1 MYAPAAPLVEG
12 LKLVITQ
19 PPPSSSPRAPEP
31 SQPKRASRD
40 ARSSAK
46 PAKSGKQ
53 VKSAVLP
60 QPPDDAAP
68 LDGFASDS
76 SDSSDS
82 LDSPH
87 SLDANAGGFGARAPL
102 SAGRLP
108 LRDAEAPVSAPHVAQ
123 SPASIRAANARHRPI
138 LLLVAI
144 GAGLLT
150 ALGVGYW
157 RRDMLAPLVSALQAQ
172 PSAAA
177 QANEP
182 LLALLVGAPLG
193 VALALYLLGWQGLRL
208 LRIAIYIGALRRIV
222 RRHLSTYAPLYA
234 LGVAPTGVRF
244 TAGGQPAAQ
253 GEEPVARLLART
265 PRAVLLG
272 EAGAGKTTALYA
284 YAATLTRRRDIL
296 AIFFGRAPL
305 PILIS
310 LPGYAL
316 TPADANGLRLDAIA
330 SQVRRLSTPGLAAR
344 TPKLVRKG
352 RAILLCDGFEEV
364 PENDRPAV
372 SASLSA
378 LTAPKAGA
386 ARMIVA
392 CQLATYL
399 TQPDD
404 LGKLR
409 LFERIVLAPLHQDD
423 MAQAVRRQR
432 LPKRARSAAGGISA
446 APATPEAYLD
456 EARNHLLDLSL
467 TTPAIFVAL
476 LSTRANGRAI
486 PYGRA
491 RLLYITARD
500 LCERAANTNA
510 DAGMAAPDIA
520 RTLGALAAS
529 LQGARRACL
538 PLTGAGGLGEQIAN
552 WLERY
557 PPLAPTDLNFTETP
571 TFDPRLVEAHAKAAL
586 RVGALKR
593 QTDGL
598 TLGFAHPLLQE
609 AFAALW
615 LSMQDDGLGRL
626 NPELLRSHWVQ
637 PTLLWAGAKD
647 DAADLAQRLFR
658 FANSPDSMAPR
669 FGLSDRQEVFPA
681 ALALSLAAVVEG
693 ATPQLTRL
701 AATGSA
707 HRSAFAL
714 TQQHLR
720 DLLDQALIYCATPEA
735 QARLARALQGVEH
748 DAGPELITYIIRLIR
763 LTPLDRLLRAQ
774 LITLLGLLSSETALA
789 ALMELLAETDPT
801 LRQAVNQS
809 LAYAGAAALAPLQ
822 QRLRDRREL
831 IRTRAAEAL
840 TYISETTPDT
850 ADAALAAARM
860 GLNSGDPRQ
869 RAAAAATL
877 GSLRASEALESLIA
891 ALDDG
896 ASAVRVASARA
907 LGQIGGQRARAALRK
922 QSAHADVALRV
933 AVAQA
938 LANSPDPL
946 STPVLLQLLED
957 PEARV
962 RTAAAMALGTLGDER
977 AVGPLR
983 EHVADADPWAQNA
996 AISALRRLGRG

>member
-1 MYAPAAPLVEG
+1 M
-12 LKLVITQ
+12 KSTKQ
-19 PPPSSSPRAPEP
+19 
-31 SQPKRASRD
+31 
-40 ARSSAK
+40 
-46 PAKSGKQ
+46 AKS
-53 VKSAVLP
+53 AILP
-60 QPPDDAAP
+60 EAPDDAPP
-68 LDGFASDS
+68 LDGFVSD
-76 SDSSDS
+76 DD
-82 LDSPH
+82 
-87 SLDANAGGFGARAPL
+87 GGMIGARAPF
-102 SAGRLP
+102 SGGRP
-108 LRDAEAPVSAPHVAQ
+108 ALRANADASAPQ
-123 SPASIRAANARHRPI
+123 SVQPSTSVRSANARHRPT
-138 LLLVAI
+138 LLLLAL

-157 RRDMLAPLVSALQAQ
+157 RQTELAPLLSALQAQ
-172 PSAAA
+172 PGAAA
-177 QANEP
+177 QANAP

-193 VALALYLLGWQGLRL
+193 VALALYVLGWQSLRF
-208 LRIAIYIGALRRIV
+208 LRIAIYIGALRRVV
-222 RRHLSTYAPLYA
+222 RRHLTTYAPLYA
-234 LGVAPTGVRF
+234 LGITPTGVRF
-244 TAGGQPAAQ
+244 TPTGQPVAQ
-253 GEEPVARLLART
+253 AEEPVERLLART

-284 YAATLTRRRDIL
+284 YAAALTRRRDIL
-296 AIFFGRAPL
+296 AIFLGRAPL

-310 LPGYAL
+310 LPGYVQP
-316 TPADANGLRLDAIA
+316 PADANGLRLDAITT
-330 SQVRRLSTPGLAAR
+330 QVKRLSTPGLAAL
-344 TPKLVRKG
+344 TPKLLRKG

-364 PENDRPAV
+364 PENDRPPV
-372 SASLSA
+372 SASLAA
-378 LTAPKAGA
+378 LTAPTFGA

-409 LFERIVLAPLHQDD
+409 LFERVVLAPLHQDD
-423 MAQAVRRQR
+423 MAQALRRQR
-432 LPKRARSAAGGISA
+432 LPRRDRSAAGGVSA
-446 APATPEAYLD
+446 PPATPEAYLD

-467 TTPAIFVAL
+467 TLPAMFAAL
-476 LSTRANGRAI
+476 LATRAHGRAI

-491 RLLYITARD
+491 RLLYVTARD
-500 LCERAANTNA
+500 LCERAANAN
-510 DAGMAAPDIA
+510 AGMAAPDIA
-520 RTLGALAAS
+520 RTLGALATS

-538 PLTGAGGLGEQIAN
+538 PLNGVGDLGEQIAN

-557 PPLAPTDLNFTETP
+557 PPLAPTDLNFVETP
-571 TFDPRLVEAHAKAAL
+571 TFDPALVEAHAKTAL

-593 QTDGL
+593 QADGL

-669 FGLSDRQEVFPA
+669 FGLNDRLEVFPA
-681 ALALSLAAVVEG
+681 ALALALAAVLEG

-701 AATGSA
+701 AATGA
-707 HRSAFAL
+707 TQRSAFAL

-720 DLLDQALIYCATPEA
+720 DLLDQALIYCAAPDA
-735 QARLARALQGVEH
+735 QARLARALQGVEY
-748 DAGPELITYIIRLIR
+748 DAGPELVAYIIRLIR
-763 LTPLDRLLRAQ
+763 LAPLDRLLRAQ

-789 ALMELLAETDPT
+789 ALMDLLAETDPT

-809 LAYAGAAALAPLQ
+809 MAYAGAAALAPLQ
-822 QRLRDRREL
+822 LRLRDRREL

-860 GLNSGDPRQ
+860 GLNSADPRQ

-877 GSLRASEALESLIA
+877 GSLRASEALDALIA
-891 ALDDG
+891 SLGDG
-896 ASAVRVASARA
+896 ERAVRVAAARA

-922 QSAHADVALRV
+922 HGVHTDAALRI

-938 LANSPDPL
+938 LGNSPDPL
-946 STPVLLQLLED
+946 STPILLQLLED
-957 PEARV
+957 SEPRV
-962 RTAAAMALGTLGDER
+962 RAAAAMALGTLGDER

>member
-1 MYAPAAPLVEG
+1 M
-12 LKLVITQ
+12 
-19 PPPSSSPRAPEP
+19 
-31 SQPKRASRD
+31 
-40 ARSSAK
+40 
-46 PAKSGKQ
+46 
-53 VKSAVLP
+53 
-60 QPPDDAAP
+60 
-68 LDGFASDS
+68 
-76 SDSSDS
+76 
-82 LDSPH
+82 
-87 SLDANAGGFGARAPL
+87 GARAPL
-102 SAGRLP
+102 SSGRAS
-108 LRDAEAPVSAPHVAQ
+108 LRAEAGFSAPHVAQ
-123 SPASIRAANARHRPI
+123 AAPSARAANTRHRP
-138 LLLVAI
+138 LLLLLAL

-157 RRDMLAPLVSALQAQ
+157 RRGELTPLLSALHAQ
-172 PSAAA
+172 PGAAA
-177 QANEP
+177 QANAP

-193 VALALYLLGWQGLRL
+193 VAIALYVLGWQGLRL
-208 LRIAIYIGALRRIV
+208 LRIAIYMRALGRVV
-222 RRHLSTYAPLYA
+222 RRHLATYAPLYA
-234 LGVAPTGVRF
+234 LGVIPTGVRF
-244 TAGGQPAAQ
+244 TPTGQPVTQA
-253 GEEPVARLLART
+253 EEPVERLLART
-265 PRAVLLG
+265 PRAMLLG

-284 YAATLTRRRDIL
+284 YAAALTRRRDIL
-296 AIFFGRAPL
+296 SIFLGRAPL
-305 PILIS
+305 PILLS
-310 LPGYAL
+310 LPGYAQ
-316 TPADANGLRLDAIA
+316 TPADANGLRVDAIT
-330 SQVRRLSTPGLAAR
+330 SQVRRLSTPGLAAL
-344 TPKLVRKG
+344 TPDLLRKG

-364 PENDRPAV
+364 PENDRPPI
-372 SASLSA
+372 SASLAA
-378 LTAPKAGA
+378 LAAKPFGA

-392 CQLATYL
+392 CQLTTYL

-423 MAQAVRRQR
+423 MAQALRRQR
-432 LPKRARSAAGGISA
+432 LPKRARSAAGGVSA
-446 APATPEAYLD
+446 APAAPEAYLD
-456 EARNHLLDLSL
+456 EARHHLLDLSL
-467 TTPAIFVAL
+467 TLPAIFAAL
-476 LSTRANGRAI
+476 LAARANARAI

-500 LCERAANTNA
+500 LCERAANLSA
-510 DAGMAAPDIA
+510 DGDTGMAAPDIA

-538 PLTGAGGLGEQIAN
+538 PLNGGGGLGEQIAN

-557 PPLAPTDLNFTETP
+557 PPLAPTDLNFAETP
-571 TFDPRLVEAHAKAAL
+571 TFDPRIAEAHAKAAL

-593 QTDGL
+593 QADGL
-598 TLGFAHPLLQE
+598 TIAFAHPLLQE

-669 FGLSDRQEVFPA
+669 FGLNDRQEVFPA
-681 ALALSLAAVVEG
+681 ALALALAAVIEG

-701 AATGSA
+701 AATGA
-707 HRSAFAL
+707 TQRSAFAL
-714 TQQHLR
+714 PQQHLR
-720 DLLDQALIYCATPEA
+720 DLLDQALIYCAAPDA

-748 DAGPELITYIIRLIR
+748 DAGAELVAYIIRLIR
-763 LTPLDRLLRAQ
+763 LAPLDRLLRAQ

-789 ALMELLAETDPT
+789 ALMDLLAETDPT

-809 LAYAGAAALAPLQ
+809 MAYAGAAALAPLQ
-822 QRLRDRREL
+822 LRLRDRREL

-850 ADAALAAARM
+850 ADAALAAARI
-860 GLNSGDPRQ
+860 GLNSADPRQ

-877 GSLRASEALESLIA
+877 GSLRASEALDALIA
-891 ALDDG
+891 SLGDG
-896 ASAVRVASARA
+896 ASAVRVAAARA

-922 QSAHADVALRV
+922 YGAQSDMALRI

-946 STPVLLQLLED
+946 STPILLQLLED
-957 PEARV
+957 AEPRV

-983 EHVADADPWAQNA
+983 EHVADPDPWAQNA